1 MNKIGVADAVVYL
14 GIGLGLALTLFY
26 LLTGVVV

>member
-14 GIGLGLALTLFY
+14 GIGLGLALTLLY

>member
-14 GIGLGLALTLFY
+14 GIGVALALTMFY